1 MTFKETNKIN
11 LIINTLELIGYY
23 TFDLKMHK
31 CKNLLS

>member
-11 LIINTLELIGYY
+11 LIINALELINYY

-31 CKNLLS
+31 YKNLLN